1 MSAQLRAELL
11 KLRTVR
17 ATALVLVACVVL
29 GPLLAFLEALTS
41 EQTTAADSRSVLTNA
56 GISGLLILLYG
67 VVSMTGEERHDT
79 IAGTLVAVRDR
90 RRVVVAKA
98 LAMALCGLLAGALSA
113 IAVAAVALPLLGDAP
128 LEDAGGLVL
137 AFAGQLAYSALAG
150 VIGVGLGA
158 LGRSQA
164 LTLVA
169 VLVWL
174 LAIEPTLGQFFDL
187 VNRFG
192 IEGSAAAL
200 ARAPQLGD
208 LPQGAALAVYAGWA
222 LVALAAGSAVLRR
235 RDVT

>member
-1 MSAQLRAELL
+1 
-11 KLRTVR
+11 
-17 ATALVLVACVVL
+17 
-29 GPLLAFLEALTS
+29 
-41 EQTTAADSRSVLTNA
+41 
-56 GISGLLILLYG
+56 
-67 VVSMTGEERHDT
+67 
-79 IAGTLVAVRDR
+79 
-90 RRVVVAKA
+90 VVVAKA